1 MKRLSTYLTL
11 LVMAALP
18 FTFTS
23 CEDDWFDGYDWYDEP
38 YYDATDYALDLAQ
51 TLSGTWE
58 GTIIN
63 EYYNEYGER
72 EQTKCDADFTFVQYR
87 SDAINGTG
95 YETDYDGQGNQQTLR
110 FKWYVDYRTG
120 NVNIEYVNSGYR
132 FLLDSKGN
140 SKYSGFSLDNNY
152 FDGVM
157 EGVNNDEYIF
167 FSLNRVSGY
176 NAPLKTKSA
185 DGAAKT
191 IRFGK
196 GERKQFSDSDVPVML
211 RRR

>member
-23 CEDDWFDGYDWYDEP
+23 CDDDWFDGYDWYNKP

-63 EYYNEYGER
+63 EYYNENGER

-95 YETDYDGQGNQQTLR
+95 YERPTTTVR
-110 FKWYVDYRTG
+110 ATSRRCAS
-120 NVNIEYVNSGYR
+120 SGM
-132 FLLDSKGN
+132 S
-140 SKYSGFSLDNNY
+140 
-152 FDGVM
+152 
-157 EGVNNDEYIF
+157 
-167 FSLNRVSGY
+167 
-176 NAPLKTKSA
+176 
-185 DGAAKT
+185 T
-191 IRFGK
+191 IARA
-196 GERKQFSDSDVPVML
+196 M
-211 RRR
+211 